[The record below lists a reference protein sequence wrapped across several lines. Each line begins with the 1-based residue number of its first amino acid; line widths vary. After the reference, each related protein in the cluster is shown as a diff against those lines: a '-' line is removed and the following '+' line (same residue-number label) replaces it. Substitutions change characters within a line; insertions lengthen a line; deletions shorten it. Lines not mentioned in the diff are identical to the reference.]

1 MRYAFIQLHKLGW
14 PICVQCRVLLV
25 SVSGYH
31 EHLARREWLAA
42 RMARSKRLRK

>member
-1 MRYAFIQLHKLGW
+1 MKYAFIQRHKRVW

-31 EHLARREWLAA
+31 HTWRGVWILLSAGTSAT
-42 RMARSKRLRK
+42 KPY